1 MAIPGCRDTPQ
12 RRRGN
17 LDASLGFGARCT
29 IANLTAVSRMD
40 PFAFGSGDHCG
51 LRCHVSQLAARPML
65 VNVFVPHLP
74 AALWFRSYAPG
85 VVTAVLVNLPLM
97 SYLAVRAL
105 REQWV

>member
-1 MAIPGCRDTPQ
+1 
-12 RRRGN
+12 
-17 LDASLGFGARCT
+17 
-29 IANLTAVSRMD
+29 
-40 PFAFGSGDHCG
+40 
-51 LRCHVSQLAARPML
+51 ML